1 MELVLRVAAGLGI
14 TFTTAVAVLAQASP
28 PALDAAT
35 AIPQWVTALESDTYS
50 ARHAATERL
59 ILAGSD
65 AVEPVAAAI
74 EQGGLETII
83 RGVYILRQ
91 LALSTQDA
99 EAEQAAYEA
108 LRRIADRRLT
118 TAARRAATAV
128 QALDEIR
135 QRRALLYLE
144 QRGAVISITQ
154 VQIGPRLSQPFSSIR
169 IDESWRGEEADL
181 DRLGWITKFQPSEG
195 PEMWMIALQGKQVT
209 DAWIQRIKN
218 LENIRVLQLK
228 SVTVSDDA
236 LAALQ
241 EMPELQF
248 LEFLYLPISDAA
260 LPHVSSLKSLSRI
273 KLYGTRIT
281 KEAVE
286 QFQGQVAGVEVDY
299 RRGGFLGIGCEDN
312 PCRISTVREGTAAAA
327 ADLQAGDIVT
337 RYNNQPVKT
346 MDELTELIAQNAAGD
361 TVRVEILRGGQR
373 IEKELVLGEWE

>member
-1 MELVLRVAAGLGI
+1 MIIFGGPLAA
-14 TFTTAVAVLAQASP
+14 LAQTSP
-28 PALDAAT
+28 PAPKSAAS
-35 AIPQWVTALESDTYS
+35 IGQWVKALESDTYS

-59 ILAGSD
+59 ILAGGV

-74 EQGGLETII
+74 EDGGLETII

-91 LALSTQDA
+91 LALTTDDAST
-99 EAEQAAYEA
+99 EQAAYEA
-108 LRRIADRRLT
+108 LRKIADRQVT

-144 QRGAVISITQ
+144 QLGAVVSITQ

-169 IDESWRGEEADL
+169 IDESWRGNAADL
-181 DRLGWITKFQPSEG
+181 DRLGWITKFRPPEG
-195 PEMWMIALQGKQVT
+195 PEMWMIALQGPQVT
-209 DAWIQRIKN
+209 DAWIQRIKPF
-218 LENIRVLQLK
+218 ENIRVLQLK
-228 SVTVSDDA
+228 SVAISDEGV
-236 LAALQ
+236 AALK

-248 LEFLYLPISDAA
+248 LEFLYLPITDAA
-260 LPHVSSLKSLSRI
+260 LPHLSSLKALSRV

-281 KEAVE
+281 KAAVE
-286 QFQGQVAGVEVDY
+286 QFQGQFAGVEVDY

-337 RYNNQPVKT
+337 HYNQQPVKT

-361 TVRVEILRGGQR
+361 TVRVEILRDGQR
-373 IEKELVLGEWE
+373 IEKELILGEWE